1 MCLCVYMYMS
11 VFQKG
16 FEKALLK
23 QMTGTK
29 NHSEFLAKLLMNPV
43 MGLEGNRHYGR

>member
-1 MCLCVYMYMS
+1 MYMYMS